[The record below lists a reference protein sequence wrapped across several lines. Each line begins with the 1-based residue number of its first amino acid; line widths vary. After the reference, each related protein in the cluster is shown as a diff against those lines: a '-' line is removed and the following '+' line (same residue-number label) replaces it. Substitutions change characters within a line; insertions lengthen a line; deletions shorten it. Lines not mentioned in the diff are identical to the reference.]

1 MKFTNGYWMIR
12 DGVDALYAREAYE
25 LAADATTES
34 LNVLAPTAVVRGR
47 YDTLDLPTFNVDIT
61 TPAEGVIRVRA
72 EHWQGATEYPGF
84 PLNADEPGNRD
95 YVTVQANGNGD
106 GEVGV
111 NGADVTLTTGGL
123 TAKVVKG
130 TPWNLTFIGEDGKV
144 LTECAGKSL
153 GRFKLGAES
162 NVTAQPVG
170 EFGVTMDGSA
180 RDESDVF
187 TAIQLHL
194 SVGEDVYGLGERFGA
209 YVKNGQS
216 VDIWNED
223 GGTASEQGYKDIPF
237 YMTSNGYGVLVNNRG
252 HVSFEIGSEN
262 TEAVQFSVPGEAI
275 DFCVIYGPTPK
286 QILDRYTKLVGR
298 PANVPAWSYGLWL
311 TTSFTTKYDEA
322 TINSFIDGMAERDI
336 PLAAFHYDCYW
347 MREFHWCD
355 FEWDKRF
362 FGDIE
367 STLKRLHEDK
377 GLHICAWINPY
388 IGQRGEMFKEG
399 RDKGY
404 LVRKPNGEVWQT
416 DFWQAGMGLVDF
428 TNPAAREWFK
438 VKVKT
443 LLNQGVDAIKTDFG
457 ERIPRDVVWYDGSPK
472 LSMHNWY
479 TQLYNQAV
487 FEAIEETYGK
497 GNACLYA
504 RSATVGGQL
513 GLQPHVNGTPVM
525 RSMFVEFPD
534 DPACRT
540 LDRQYMFGPSM
551 LVAPVFTYSGEVSYY
566 LPDGVWTNW
575 LTGEKAQGGWRKETH
590 DYDSIPLWVRDGS
603 VIVTNPGE
611 TKPDRV
617 YGENA
622 LVSVFVDEVE
632 TADAVVTEID
642 GPAVTFTARRTPAG
656 IEVASSDGR
665 PFRARLG
672 ASGGIVDVPNGSVV
686 L

>member
-1 MKFTNGYWMIR
+1 M
-12 DGVDALYAREAYE
+12 
-25 LAADATTES
+25 
-34 LNVLAPTAVVRGR
+34 
-47 YDTLDLPTFNVDIT
+47 
-61 TPAEGVIRVRA
+61 
-72 EHWQGATEYPGF
+72 
-84 PLNADEPGNRD
+84 
-95 YVTVQANGNGD
+95 
-106 GEVGV
+106 
-111 NGADVTLTTGGL
+111 
-123 TAKVVKG
+123 
-130 TPWNLTFIGEDGKV
+130 
-144 LTECAGKSL
+144 
-153 GRFKLGAES
+153 
-162 NVTAQPVG
+162 
-170 EFGVTMDGSA
+170 
-180 RDESDVF
+180 
-187 TAIQLHL
+187 
-194 SVGEDVYGLGERFGA
+194 
-209 YVKNGQS
+209 
-216 VDIWNED
+216 
-223 GGTASEQGYKDIPF
+223 
-237 YMTSNGYGVLVNNRG
+237 
-252 HVSFEIGSEN
+252 
-262 TEAVQFSVPGEAI
+262 
-275 DFCVIYGPTPK
+275 
-286 QILDRYTKLVGR
+286 
-298 PANVPAWSYGLWL
+298 
-311 TTSFTTKYDEA
+311 
-322 TINSFIDGMAERDI
+322 
-336 PLAAFHYDCYW
+336 
-347 MREFHWCD
+347 
-355 FEWDKRF
+355 
-362 FGDIE
+362 
-367 STLKRLHEDK
+367 
-377 GLHICAWINPY
+377 
-388 IGQRGEMFKEG
+388 
-399 RDKGY
+399 
-404 LVRKPNGEVWQT
+404 
-416 DFWQAGMGLVDF
+416 
-428 TNPAAREWFK
+428 
-438 VKVKT
+438 
-443 LLNQGVDAIKTDFG
+443 DAIKTDFG

-513 GLQPHVNGTPVM
+513 GLQPHVNGTSVM

-603 VIVTNPGE
+603 VIVTIPGE

-642 GPAVTFTARRTPAG
+642 GSAVTFTARRTPAG

>member
-34 LNVLAPTAVVRGR
+34 LNVLAPTSVVRGR
-47 YDTLDLPTFNVDIT
+47 YDTLNLPTFNVDIT
-61 TPAEGVIRVRA
+61 TPAEGVIRVCA

-123 TAKVVKG
+123 TVKVVKG
-130 TPWNLTFIGEDGKV
+130 APWNLTFIGEDGKV
-144 LTECAGKSL
+144 LTESAGKSL

-162 NVTAQPVG
+162 NVTAQPVS

-187 TAIQLHL
+187 IAIQLHL

-262 TEAVQFSVPGEAI
+262 TEA
-275 DFCVIYGPTPK
+275 
-286 QILDRYTKLVGR
+286 
-298 PANVPAWSYGLWL
+298 
-311 TTSFTTKYDEA
+311 

-377 GLHICAWINPY
+377 G
-388 IGQRGEMFKEG
+388 
-399 RDKGY
+399 Y

-438 VKVKT
+438 DKVKA

-504 RSATVGGQL
+504 RSATVGGQQQPVHWGGDCESTFNGMAQSLRAGLSLTSSGFGFWSHDIGGFEGAFPDPAVYKRWVAFGMLGSHSRLHGSTVYRVPWLFDEEDEKNGVALVPGQSAVDVVREFTKLKLELMPYVYQL

-551 LVAPVFTYSGEVSYY
+551 LVAPVFTYSGEVSY
-566 LPDGVWTNW
+566 
-575 LTGEKAQGGWRKETH
+575 R
-590 DYDSIPLWVRDGS
+590 
-603 VIVTNPGE
+603 
-611 TKPDRV
+611 
-617 YGENA
+617 
-622 LVSVFVDEVE
+622 
-632 TADAVVTEID
+632 
-642 GPAVTFTARRTPAG
+642 
-656 IEVASSDGR
+656 
-665 PFRARLG
+665 FRCGCAI
-672 ASGGIVDVPNGSVV
+672 AA
-686 L
+686 

>member
-1 MKFTNGYWMIR
+1 M
-12 DGVDALYAREAYE
+12 
-25 LAADATTES
+25 
-34 LNVLAPTAVVRGR
+34 
-47 YDTLDLPTFNVDIT
+47 
-61 TPAEGVIRVRA
+61 
-72 EHWQGATEYPGF
+72 
-84 PLNADEPGNRD
+84 
-95 YVTVQANGNGD
+95 
-106 GEVGV
+106 
-111 NGADVTLTTGGL
+111 
-123 TAKVVKG
+123 
-130 TPWNLTFIGEDGKV
+130 
-144 LTECAGKSL
+144 
-153 GRFKLGAES
+153 
-162 NVTAQPVG
+162 
-170 EFGVTMDGSA
+170 
-180 RDESDVF
+180 
-187 TAIQLHL
+187 
-194 SVGEDVYGLGERFGA
+194 
-209 YVKNGQS
+209 
-216 VDIWNED
+216 
-223 GGTASEQGYKDIPF
+223 
-237 YMTSNGYGVLVNNRG
+237 
-252 HVSFEIGSEN
+252 
-262 TEAVQFSVPGEAI
+262 
-275 DFCVIYGPTPK
+275 
-286 QILDRYTKLVGR
+286 
-298 PANVPAWSYGLWL
+298 
-311 TTSFTTKYDEA
+311 
-322 TINSFIDGMAERDI
+322 
-336 PLAAFHYDCYW
+336 
-347 MREFHWCD
+347 
-355 FEWDKRF
+355 
-362 FGDIE
+362 
-367 STLKRLHEDK
+367 
-377 GLHICAWINPY
+377 
-388 IGQRGEMFKEG
+388 
-399 RDKGY
+399 
-404 LVRKPNGEVWQT
+404 
-416 DFWQAGMGLVDF
+416 
-428 TNPAAREWFK
+428 
-438 VKVKT
+438 
-443 LLNQGVDAIKTDFG
+443 DAIKTDFG

-513 GLQPHVNGTPVM
+513 GLQPHVNGTSVM